1 MEDLV
6 TLGTQNV
13 SGSEPPEF
21 SEEASREFSEG
32 NKKEVELCLLTKW
45 PKLNK

>member
-6 TLGTQNV
+6 TLGTQNG

-21 SEEASREFSEG
+21 SEEARRVSVKG
-32 NKKEVELCLLTKW
+32 I
-45 PKLNK
+45 